1 VLISEPYSVAEA
13 KTHKVALR
21 GRSAFGHDFP
31 TIEYKAL
38 SEEHWHSQ
46 WHASGSLRASSSNN
60 CQPV

>member
-38 SEEHWHSQ
+38 SEEHSPRRVARKRQ
-46 WHASGSLRASSSNN
+46 FAGIF
-60 CQPV
+60 VK